1 MTHLERLLKE
11 CLLRRSLTS
20 AAKAVDENKPVIA
33 AVNRCATQNRSRD
46 RVFPQIVR
54 MPAFAVFLAMTLLLI
69 APAVFAND
77 YGAIRGV
84 VHDPQHRPIQ
94 NAMVMLH
101 AKTSEWAKSVTT
113 DATGGFQFNAVA
125 LGNYSVSVASQGFAQ
140 TAQDV
145 TVISGTVPVVHFQL
159 QVASANEKVTVSGSP
174 AVVASD
180 SFTPT
185 TLVSR
190 LDIERTPG
198 ADSTNSMA
206 MITDYVPG
214 TYVTHD
220 MLHMR
225 GGHQTT
231 WLLDG
236 IPVINTAIAQNLGPQ
251 FDPKDMDYVEVDRGS
266 YGAEFGDRT
275 YGVFNVVPRT
285 GFERNNQ
292 AELTVTAGNFY
303 QTDDALS
310 FGSHT
315 GRFAYYASVNGN
327 RSNLGLQP
335 PVPEVVHDAEN
346 GVGGFGSFIF
356 NVDPSDQLRLMTSVR
371 RDYYQI
377 PYDPNP
383 NDFENSN
390 PNGYPSIGL
399 RDGQTETD
407 TGILF
412 TWLHT
417 FNSHFLT
424 TVSPF
429 YHYNSGDYASNPNDI
444 PIATTENR
452 ASTYV
457 GGQASF
463 AANYKKNDLQAGF
476 LSFYQ
481 HDNQVFGAIFNDGSG
496 DPPIAIG
503 ESPTANLETF
513 YIDDKFNP
521 FSWLTLSA
529 GMRPTRFS
537 EGNFSAGSL
546 DPPISESAISPRFG
560 ATVTIPKLRWT
571 FRAFYGHYY
580 QAPPIETVS
589 GPVESLCAPPSCEFL
604 PLHGERDEE
613 HQFGVTIPY
622 RGWVVDADTFKTDVA
637 NFLDH
642 NNIGASNIFFP
653 LTDTRAL
660 IRGWELTLRSPR
672 IAHRGQ
678 VHLAYSNQI
687 AEGGGVITGGLDNVA
702 VCPPGVYLCPLDHD
716 QRNTLNVGGDV
727 NLPWRSYASTNV
739 YYGSGFTNGQQG
751 VPGWPYSGAYLPS
764 HTTFDLSLG
773 KDFSER
779 FTASLTALNV
789 SNHRVIYDDSLTY
802 GGFHWNL
809 PRQIYVQVRYRFR
822 Y

>member
-1 MTHLERLLKE
+1 MTRLK
-11 CLLRRSLTS
+11 LLTL
-20 AAKAVDENKPVIA
+20 AV
-33 AVNRCATQNRSRD
+33 
-46 RVFPQIVR
+46 
-54 MPAFAVFLAMTLLLI
+54 LLSI
-69 APAVFAND
+69 APAAFGND

-94 NAMVMLH
+94 DAMVMLK
-101 AKTSEWAKSVTT
+101 AKSSDWAKSVTT
-113 DATGGFQFNAVA
+113 DVNGEFQFNAVV
-125 LGNYSVSVASQGFAQ
+125 LGEYSVSVASKDFEQIS
-140 TAQDV
+140 QDV
-145 TVISGTVPVVHFQL
+145 VVISGSVPVVHFQL
-159 QVASANEKVTVSGSP
+159 QVAAANEKVLVSGTP
-174 AVVASD
+174 AVVATD

-198 ADSTNSMA
+198 ADGTNSMA

-214 TYVTHD
+214 AYVTHD

-251 FDPKDMDYVEVDRGS
+251 FDPKDLDYVEVNRGS
-266 YGAEFGDRT
+266 YSAEFGDRT

-292 AELTVTAGNFY
+292 AELTATAGNFY
-303 QTDDALS
+303 QSDDALS

-315 GRFAYYASVNGN
+315 DRFAYYASVNGN
-327 RSNLGLQP
+327 RSDLGLQP
-335 PVPEVVHDAEN
+335 PVPQVVHDAVN
-346 GVGGFGSFIF
+346 GYGGFGSFIF
-356 NVDPSDQLRLMTSVR
+356 NVNPSDQLRLMTSVR
-371 RDYYQI
+371 RDYFQI
-377 PYDPNP
+377 PYDPFA
-383 NDFENSN
+383 NDFENTK
-390 PNGYPSIGL
+390 GYASIGL
-399 RDGQTETD
+399 RDGQHETD
-407 TGILF
+407 AGVLF

-417 FNSHFLT
+417 FNSHFMT

-429 YHYNSGDYASNPNDI
+429 YHYNSGDYASNPNDT
-444 PIATTENR
+444 PVVTTEDR
-452 ASTYV
+452 ASTYA
-457 GGQASF
+457 GGQATF
-463 AANYKKNDLQAGF
+463 AANYKKNDLQVGF

-481 HDNQVFGAIFNDGSG
+481 SDNQFFGAIFNDGSG
-496 DPPIAIG
+496 NSPIADP
-503 ESPTANLETF
+503 EQPTANLETF
-513 YIDDKFNP
+513 YIDDKFKP

-529 GMRPTRFS
+529 GMRPTWFS
-537 EGNFSAGSL
+537 EGNFGADSVA
-546 DPPISESAISPRFG
+546 PISESAISPRFG
-560 ATVTIPKLRWT
+560 AAVTVPKLNWT

-589 GPVESLCAPPSCEFL
+589 GPALINYVQGQQLGFIPL
-604 PLHGERDEE
+604 PGERDEE

-622 RGWVVDADTFKTDVA
+622 RGWVLDADNFQTNVA

-653 LTDTRAL
+653 ITVSQAL

-672 IAHRGQ
+672 IAHRAQ

-687 AEGGGVITGGLDNVA
+687 AQGSGTITGGLTDFTLA
-702 VCPPGVYLCPLDHD
+702 PGLSPLDHD

-727 NLPWRSYASTNV
+727 NLPWRSYASINI
-739 YYGSGFTNGQQG
+739 YYGSGFSNGENG
-751 VPGWPYSGAYLPS
+751 VPGWPYQGDYLPG

-773 KDFSER
+773 KDFGER
-779 FTASLTALNV
+779 FTASVTALNV
-789 SNHRVIYDDSLTY
+789 ANHRVIYDDSLTF
-802 GGFHWNL
+802 GGYHWNL
-809 PRQIYVQVRYRFR
+809 PREIYVQVRWRFH

>member
-1 MTHLERLLKE
+1 MTRLK
-11 CLLRRSLTS
+11 LLTL
-20 AAKAVDENKPVIA
+20 AV
-33 AVNRCATQNRSRD
+33 
-46 RVFPQIVR
+46 
-54 MPAFAVFLAMTLLLI
+54 LLSI
-69 APAVFAND
+69 APTAFAND
-77 YGAIRGV
+77 YGAVRGV

-94 NAMVMLH
+94 DAMVMLR
-101 AKTSEWAKSVTT
+101 AKSSEWAKSVTT
-113 DATGGFQFNAVA
+113 DANGEFQFNAVA
-125 LGNYSVSVASQGFAQ
+125 LGDYSVSVASQGFAQ
-140 TAQDV
+140 TSQDV
-145 TVISGTVPVVHFQL
+145 VVISGSVPVVHFQL
-159 QVASANEKVTVSGSP
+159 QVASANEKVIVSGSP
-174 AVVASD
+174 AVVPTD

-185 TLVSR
+185 TLVNR

-198 ADSTNSMA
+198 ADGTNSMS
-206 MITDYVPG
+206 MITDYVPAA
-214 TYVTHD
+214 YVTHD

-236 IPVINTAIAQNLGPQ
+236 IPIINTAIAQNLGPQ
-251 FDPKDMDYVEVDRGS
+251 FDPKDLDYVEVNRGS

-292 AELTVTAGNFY
+292 AELVMTAGNFY

-315 GRFAYYASVNGN
+315 DRFAYYASVNGN

-335 PVPEVVHDAEN
+335 PVPQVVHDAVN
-346 GVGGFGSFIF
+346 GVGGFGSFIL
-356 NVDPSDQLRLMTSVR
+356 NVDPSNQLRLMTSVR
-371 RDYYQI
+371 RDYFQI

-383 NDFENSN
+383 NDIENGLV
-390 PNGYPSIGL
+390 NGQLTGLYPSLDL
-399 RDGQTETD
+399 RDNETEVD
-407 TGILF
+407 AGVLF

-417 FNSHFLT
+417 FNSHLLT

-429 YHYNSGDYASNPNDI
+429 YHYNSGDYASNPNDD
-444 PIATTENR
+444 PIATTEDR

-463 AANYKKNDLQAGF
+463 AANYKKNDLQVGF

-496 DPPIAIG
+496 NPPFNIG
-503 ESPTANLETF
+503 ETPTANLETF
-513 YIDDKFNP
+513 YIDDRFNP
-521 FSWLTLSA
+521 FPWLTLSA
-529 GMRPTRFS
+529 GMRPTHFS
-537 EGNFSAGSL
+537 EGNFPAGA
-546 DPPISESAISPRFG
+546 PETPVSESAISPRFG

-589 GPVESLCAPPSCEFL
+589 GELESLCTEPEYACQFL
-604 PLHGERDEE
+604 TLKGERDEE
-613 HQFGVTIPY
+613 HQFGVTVPY
-622 RGWVVDADTFKTDVA
+622 RGWVLDADTFKTDVA

-672 IAHRGQ
+672 IAHRAQ
-678 VHLAYSNQI
+678 LHLAYSNQI
-687 AEGGGVITGGLDNVA
+687 AEGGGVITGGLNNTD
-702 VCPPGVYLCPLDHD
+702 VCPPNPNGSFPYLCPLDHD
-716 QRNTLNVGGDV
+716 QRNTLNVGGDYT
-727 NLPWRSYASTNV
+727 LPWRSYASTNV
-739 YYGSGFTNGQQG
+739 YYGSGFDNGQQG
-751 VPGWPYSGAYLPS
+751 VQGWPYLGEYLPG

-779 FTASLTALNV
+779 FSASLTALNV
-789 SNHRVIYDDSLTY
+789 TGRRVIYDDSVTY
-802 GGFHWNL
+802 GGFHWDL
-809 PRQIYVQVRYRFR
+809 PREIYVQVRYRFH

>member
-1 MTHLERLLKE
+1 MTRFKLLALAV
-11 CLLRRSLTS
+11 LLSLVT
-20 AAKAVDENKPVIA
+20 AA
-33 AVNRCATQNRSRD
+33 
-46 RVFPQIVR
+46 
-54 MPAFAVFLAMTLLLI
+54 
-69 APAVFAND
+69 FAND
-77 YGAIRGV
+77 YVAVRGV

-94 NAMVMLH
+94 DAMVMLK
-101 AKTSEWAKSVTT
+101 ARSSEWAKSVAT
-113 DATGGFQFNAVA
+113 DANGEFQFNAVPI
-125 LGNYSVSVASQGFAQ
+125 GEYSVSVASQGFAQ
-140 TAQDV
+140 TSQAV
-145 TVISGTVPVVHFQL
+145 IVISGTVPVVHFQL
-159 QVASANEKVTVSGSP
+159 QVATENEKVLVSGSP
-174 AVVASD
+174 AVVATD

-198 ADSTNSMA
+198 ADGTNSMS
-206 MITDYVPG
+206 MITDYVPAA
-214 TYVTHD
+214 YVTHD

-225 GGHQTT
+225 GGHQIT

-251 FDPKDMDYVEVDRGS
+251 FNPKDLDYVEVNRGS
-266 YGAEFGDRT
+266 YSAEFGDRT

-303 QTDDALS
+303 QTDDLLN

-315 GRFAYYASVNGN
+315 DRFAYYVSVNAN
-327 RSNLGLQP
+327 RSDLGLQP
-335 PVPEVVHDAEN
+335 PVPQVVHDAVN
-346 GVGGFGSFIF
+346 GVGGLGSFIY
-356 NVDPSDQLRLMTSVR
+356 NVDPSNQLRLMTSVR

-377 PYDPNP
+377 PYDPDP

-399 RDGQTETD
+399 RDGQTELD
-407 TGILF
+407 AGVLF

-417 FNSHFLT
+417 FNSHLLT

-429 YHYNSGDYASNPNDI
+429 YHYNSGDYASNPSDI

-452 ASTYV
+452 ASAYV

-463 AANYKKNDLQAGF
+463 AANYKKNDLQVGF

-481 HDNQVFGAIFNDGSG
+481 HDNQAFGAIFNDGSG
-496 DPPIAIG
+496 NSPFTDS
-503 ESPTANLETF
+503 EHPTANLETF
-513 YIDDKFNP
+513 YIDDRFNP

-537 EGNFSAGSL
+537 EGNFPAGS
-546 DPPISESAISPRFG
+546 PETPVSESAISPRFG
-560 ATVTIPKLRWT
+560 ATVTVPKIHWT

-589 GPVESLCAPPSCEFL
+589 GQLESLCDQPAYACQFL
-604 PLHGERDEE
+604 TLRGERDEE
-613 HQFGVTIPY
+613 HQFGVTVPY
-622 RGWVVDADTFKTDVA
+622 RGWIFDVDNFQTNVA

-672 IAHRGQ
+672 IAHRAQ
-678 VHLAYSNQI
+678 IHLAYSNQI
-687 AEGGGVITGGLDNVA
+687 AEAGGVITGGLNNTD
-702 VCPPGVYLCPLDHD
+702 VCPPNPDGSVPYLCPLDHD

-727 NLPWRSYASTNV
+727 TLPWRSYASTNV

-751 VPGWPYSGAYLPS
+751 VSGWPYPGAYLPG
-764 HTTFDLSLG
+764 HTTFDLALG
-773 KDFSER
+773 KDFLGKDMKDR
-779 FTASLTALNV
+779 FSVSLNALNV
-789 SNHRVIYDDSLTY
+789 TNHRVIYDDSVTY

-809 PRQIYVQVRYRFR
+809 PRQLYVQVKFRFH

>member
-1 MTHLERLLKE
+1 MSRLK
-11 CLLRRSLTS
+11 LLTIAALLLMAS
-20 AAKAVDENKPVIA
+20 AA
-33 AVNRCATQNRSRD
+33 
-46 RVFPQIVR
+46 FG
-54 MPAFAVFLAMTLLLI
+54 
-69 APAVFAND
+69 ND
-77 YGAIRGV
+77 YGAVRGV

-94 NAMVMLH
+94 DAMVMLK
-101 AKTSEWAKSVTT
+101 AKSSEWSKSVTT
-113 DATGGFQFNAVA
+113 DASGNFQLNAVP
-125 LGNYSVSVASQGFAQ
+125 LGEYSVSVASQGFAQ
-140 TAQDV
+140 TAQNVVV
-145 TVISGTVPVVHFQL
+145 TSGSVPVVHFQL
-159 QVASANEKVTVSGSP
+159 QVAVAYEKVVVSDTP
-174 AVVASD
+174 AVVATD

-198 ADSTNSMA
+198 ADGTNSMA
-206 MITDYVPG
+206 MITDYVPAA
-214 TYVTHD
+214 YVTHD
-220 MLHMR
+220 MLHIR

-236 IPVINTAIAQNLGPQ
+236 IPIINTAIAQNLGPQ
-251 FDPKDMDYVEVDRGS
+251 FDPKDLDYVEVNRGS
-266 YGAEFGDRT
+266 YSAEFGDRT

-285 GFERNNQ
+285 GFERNNE

-303 QTDDALS
+303 QTDDELS

-315 GRFAYYASVNGN
+315 DRFAYYASVNGN
-327 RSNLGLQP
+327 RSDLGLQP
-335 PVPEVVHDAEN
+335 PVPQVVHDAVN

-356 NVDPSDQLRLMTSVR
+356 NVDPSNQLRLMTSVR

-383 NDFENSN
+383 NDIENQLYAS
-390 PNGYPSIGL
+390 YGL
-399 RDGQTETD
+399 RDNQTEVD
-407 TGILF
+407 TGVLF

-417 FNSHFLT
+417 FNSHLLT

-429 YHYNSGDYASNPNDI
+429 YHYNSGDYASSPNDI
-444 PIATTENR
+444 PIATKEDR
-452 ASTYV
+452 ASNYA

-463 AANYKKNDLQAGF
+463 AANYKKNDLQVGF

-496 DPPIAIG
+496 NPPFNISAT
-503 ESPTANLETF
+503 PAANLETF
-513 YIDDKFNP
+513 YIDDRFNP
-521 FSWLTLSA
+521 FPWLTLSA
-529 GMRPTRFS
+529 GMRPTHFS
-537 EGNFSAGSL
+537 EGNFPAGS
-546 DPPISESAISPRFG
+546 PETPVSESAISPRFG
-560 ATVTIPKLRWT
+560 ATVTVPKLRWT

-589 GPVESLCAPPSCEFL
+589 GELEKLCDEPAYACQFL
-604 PLHGERDEE
+604 TLKGERDEE

-622 RGWVVDADTFKTDVA
+622 RGWVLDGDTFKTVVA

-653 LTDTRAL
+653 LTDTRAS

-672 IAHRGQ
+672 IAHRAQ

-687 AEGGGVITGGLDNVA
+687 AEGGGVITGGLNNTD
-702 VCPPGVYLCPLDHD
+702 VCPPNPNGTFPFLCPLDHD
-716 QRNTLNVGGDV
+716 QRNTLNVGGDIS
-727 NLPWRSYASTNV
+727 LPWRSYASTNV

-751 VPGWPYSGAYLPS
+751 VPRWPYPGEYLPG

-779 FTASLTALNV
+779 FSASLSALNV
-789 SNHRVIYDDSLTY
+789 TNRRVIYDDSVTY

-809 PRQIYVQVRYRFR
+809 PRSIYVQLRYRFH

>member
-1 MTHLERLLKE
+1 MTRHKLLAFGV
-11 CLLRRSLTS
+11 LIL
-20 AAKAVDENKPVIA
+20 IA
-33 AVNRCATQNRSRD
+33 
-46 RVFPQIVR
+46 I
-54 MPAFAVFLAMTLLLI
+54 LI
-69 APAVFAND
+69 APTAFANV
-77 YGAIRGV
+77 YGAVRGV

-94 NAMVMLH
+94 DAMVMLR
-101 AKTSEWAKSVTT
+101 AKSSDWAKSVTT
-113 DATGGFQFNAVA
+113 GANGEFQLNAVP
-125 LGNYSVSVASQGFAQ
+125 LGEYSVSVASKGFAQ

-145 TVISGTVPVVHFQL
+145 TVISGSVPVVHFQL

-174 AVVASD
+174 AVVATD

-198 ADSTNSMA
+198 ADGTNSMA
-206 MITDYVPG
+206 MITDYVPAA
-214 TYVTHD
+214 YVTHD

-225 GGHQTT
+225 GGHQIT

-251 FDPKDMDYVEVDRGS
+251 FDPKDLDYVEVNRGS

-292 AELTVTAGNFY
+292 GELTVTAGNFY

-315 GRFAYYASVNGN
+315 DRFAYYASVNGN

-335 PVPEVVHDAEN
+335 PVPQVVHDAVN

-356 NVDPSDQLRLMTSVR
+356 NVDPSNQLRLMTSAR

-383 NDFENSN
+383 NDIENGSIPAN
-390 PNGYPSIGL
+390 NFTPQYPSIGL
-399 RDGQTETD
+399 RDGQHEAD
-407 TGILF
+407 AGVLF
-412 TWLHT
+412 SWVHT
-417 FNSHFLT
+417 FNSHLLT

-429 YHYNSGDYASNPNDI
+429 YHYNRGDYASNPNDV
-444 PIATTENR
+444 PVATTEDR
-452 ASTYV
+452 ASTYA

-463 AANYKKNDLQAGF
+463 AANYKKNDLQVGF
-476 LSFYQ
+476 LSFYE
-481 HDNQVFGAIFNDGSG
+481 HDNQVFGATFNDGSG
-496 DPPIAIG
+496 NPPFTIG

-521 FSWLTLSA
+521 FPWLTLSA

-537 EGNFSAGSL
+537 EGNFSTDSIE
-546 DPPISESAISPRFG
+546 PPISESAISPRFG
-560 ATVTIPKLRWT
+560 ATLTIPRLRWT

-589 GPVESLCAPPSCEFL
+589 GPLESLCEPPSCEFL

-622 RGWVVDADTFKTDVA
+622 RGWVLDADTFKTDVA

-672 IAHRGQ
+672 IAHRAQ
-678 VHLAYSNQI
+678 IHLAYSNQI
-687 AEGGGVITGGLDNVA
+687 AEAGGVITGGLNNTG
-702 VCPPGVYLCPLDHD
+702 VCPPLAIGTVPYLCPLDHD

-727 NLPWRSYASTNV
+727 ILPWRSYASTNV
-739 YYGSGFTNGQQG
+739 YYGSGFSNGF
-751 VPGWPYSGAYLPS
+751 PGAPYPGEYLPP

-773 KDFSER
+773 KDFGER
-779 FTASLTALNV
+779 FTASVTALNV
-789 SNHRVIYDDSLTY
+789 INRRVEYDNSLTY

-809 PRQIYVQVRYRFR
+809 PRQIYVQLRYRFR

>member
-1 MTHLERLLKE
+1 MTRVKLL
-11 CLLRRSLTS
+11 
-20 AAKAVDENKPVIA
+20 
-33 AVNRCATQNRSRD
+33 
-46 RVFPQIVR
+46 
-54 MPAFAVFLAMTLLLI
+54 AFVALLLI
-69 APAVFAND
+69 TLAPAAFAND
-77 YGAIRGV
+77 YGAVRGV

-94 NAMVMLH
+94 NAMVMLK
-101 AKTSEWAKSVTT
+101 AKSSEWARSVTT
-113 DATGGFQFNAVA
+113 DATGEFQLNAVP
-125 LGNYSVSVASQGFAQ
+125 LGEYSVSVASQGFAQ
-140 TAQDV
+140 ISQDV
-145 TVISGTVPVVHFQL
+145 IVISGSVPVVHFQL

-174 AVVASD
+174 AVVATD

-185 TLVSR
+185 TLISR

-198 ADSTNSMA
+198 ADATNSLA

-214 TYVTHD
+214 AYVTHD

-236 IPVINTAIAQNLGPQ
+236 IPIINTAIAQNLGAQ

-292 AELTVTAGNFY
+292 AELVITAGNFY

-315 GRFAYYASVNGN
+315 NRFAYYASVNAN

-335 PVPEVVHDAEN
+335 PVPQVVHDAVN

-356 NVDPSDQLRLMTSVR
+356 NIDPANQLRLVTSVR
-371 RDYYQI
+371 RDYFQI
-377 PYDPNP
+377 PYDPFS
-383 NDFENSN
+383 NDFENTQ
-390 PNGYPSIGL
+390 GYASVGL
-399 RDGQTETD
+399 RDGQHETD
-407 TGILF
+407 AGVLF
-412 TWLHT
+412 SWVHT
-417 FNSHFLT
+417 FNSHLLT

-429 YHYNSGDYASNPNDI
+429 YHYNSGDYSSNPNDN
-444 PIATTENR
+444 PVASTENR
-452 ASTYV
+452 SSTYL
-457 GGQASF
+457 GGQATV
-463 AANYKKNDLQAGF
+463 AANYKKNDLQVGF

-481 HDNQVFGAIFNDGSG
+481 SDNQSFGAIFNPLSY
-496 DPPIAIG
+496 PPPVPSPIADS

-513 YIDDKFNP
+513 YIDDKFKP
-521 FSWLTLSA
+521 FPWLTLSA

-537 EGNFSAGSL
+537 EGNFASTAIA
-546 DPPISESAISPRFG
+546 PPISESAISPRFG
-560 ATVTIPKLRWT
+560 ATVTIPRLLWT

-589 GPVESLCAPPSCEFL
+589 GPLISQCEPPTCGFL

-622 RGWVVDADTFKTDVA
+622 HGWVLDADNFQTNVA

-642 NNIGASNIFFP
+642 NNIGTSNIFFP
-653 LTDTRAL
+653 ITVSQAL

-678 VHLAYSNQI
+678 LHLAYSNQI
-687 AEGGGVITGGLDNVA
+687 AEGSGTITGGLTDFTLA
-702 VCPPGVYLCPLDHD
+702 PGLSALDHD

-727 NLPWRSYASTNV
+727 TLPWRSYASTNV
-739 YYGSGFTNGQQG
+739 YYGSGFSNGENG
-751 VPGWPYSGAYLPS
+751 VPGWPYQGDYLPG

-773 KDFSER
+773 KDFGER
-779 FTASLTALNV
+779 FTASVTAINV
-789 SNHRVIYDDSLTY
+789 ANHRVIYDDSLTF
-802 GGFHWNL
+802 GGYHWNL
-809 PRQIYVQVRYRFR
+809 PREIYVQVRYRFH